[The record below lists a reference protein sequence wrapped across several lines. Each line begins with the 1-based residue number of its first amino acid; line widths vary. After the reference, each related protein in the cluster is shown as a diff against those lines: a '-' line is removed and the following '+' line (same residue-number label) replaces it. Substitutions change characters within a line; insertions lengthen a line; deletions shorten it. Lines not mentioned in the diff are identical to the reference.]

1 MTAEK
6 IAQIEAK
13 QAAQERM
20 ISDVVLSLREV
31 GNRMSESTT
40 ALLENT
46 IEQRHSREAIARV
59 HDRLDRHDV
68 ELKSINQSND
78 RNQPLIDLMRS
89 MYNKVIMMIIGVMIT
104 SSIAVAGAGYVLTK
118 GLH

>member
-13 QAAQERM
+13 QASQEKL
-20 ISDVVLSLREV
+20 IFDVVTSLREL
-31 GNRMSESTT
+31 GNKMSESTN

-46 IEQRHSREAIARV
+46 IEQRHSREALDKVDAR
-59 HDRLDRHDV
+59 LERHDK
-68 ELKSINQSND
+68 ELRIINQHND

-89 MYNKVIMMIIGVMIT
+89 MYNKVIMMIIGVMVT

-118 GLH
+118 GLT

>member
-13 QAAQERM
+13 QASQEKL
-20 ISDVVLSLREV
+20 IYDVVTSLREL
-31 GNRMSESTT
+31 GNKMSESTS

-46 IEQRHSREAIARV
+46 IEQRHSREA
-59 HDRLDRHDV
+59 LDKVDAILERHGKEIKD
-68 ELKSINQSND
+68 IYRNND
-78 RNQPLIDLMRS
+78 RNQPLIDLMGE
-89 MYNKVIMMIIGVMIT
+89 MYKKVVMMVVGVMIT

-118 GLH
+118 GLT